1 MVKNLLWLLVLLL
14 ASCVGSSNRGSEN
27 VLARVGKIYLYESEL
42 EGIVPAG
49 TSVKDS
55 ISIVK
60 NYVNGWISQQLFLEK
75 AIKNL
80 REEDI
85 KFEKQLEEY
94 RNSLII
100 YKYESELVR
109 QNLDTTIT
117 DLEIEAYYNENP
129 ENFQL
134 KNNIVRVY
142 YARFDQDLPKLR
154 KIRNFFY
161 SDTPEHRDSVEYY
174 IEKFSDLYFLN
185 DETWILF
192 SDVLKFV
199 PINTYNQEAFLQN
212 NVNIEVREEP
222 YVYFVSFSDF
232 RIKDGISPL
241 SFEKENIRQIILNKR
256 KLTIINN
263 MRDEVFNT
271 ALERNEFEIY

>member
-1 MVKNLLWLLVLLL
+1 MGGAN
-14 ASCVGSSNRGSEN
+14 SSGDD
-27 VLARVGKIYLYESEL
+27 VLARAGNEYLYASEL
-42 EGIVPAG
+42 EGVVPPG
-49 TSVKDS
+49 TPVKDS
-55 ISIVK
+55 ISIVRS
-60 NYVNGWISQQLFLEK
+60 YVNSWVSERLFLDK

-100 YKYESELVR
+100 YRYESELVR

-117 DLEIEAYYNENP
+117 REEIEAYYNDNI

-142 YARFDQDLPKLR
+142 YARFEQDFPRLR
-154 KIRNFFY
+154 KVRGFFY
-161 SDTPEHRDSVEYY
+161 SDVPEHRDSIDYY
-174 IEKFSDLYFLN
+174 IENYADLYFLN

-212 NVNIEVREEP
+212 NVKIEIKEEP
-222 YVYFVSFSDF
+222 YVYFVRFSDF
-232 RIKDGISPL
+232 RIKDGVSPL
-241 SFEKENIRQIILNKR
+241 SFEQENIRKVILNKR
-256 KLTIINN
+256 RLTIINE
-263 MRDEVFNT
+263 MRNEVFNS
-271 ALERNEFEIY
+271 ALEKNEFEIY